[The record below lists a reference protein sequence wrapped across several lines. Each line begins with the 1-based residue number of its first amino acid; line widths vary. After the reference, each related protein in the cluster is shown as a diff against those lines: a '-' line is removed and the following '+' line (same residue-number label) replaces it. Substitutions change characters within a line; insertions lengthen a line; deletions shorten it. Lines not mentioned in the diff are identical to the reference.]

1 MKDFANKWAEFVTDE
16 ETDDLKPLVGV
27 DGY

>member
-1 MKDFANKWAEFVTDE
+1 MKDFANKWAEFVRDE
-16 ETDDLKPLVGV
+16 ETDYLKPLVGV